1 MRIVVAESR
10 VPYAIDGAMLHTRSL
25 VEQLRRRD
33 HQVEVVSLPLNPH
46 KDHLLDQA
54 TAWRLLNLAES
65 NTRPIDRLIAT
76 RFPTW
81 YARHPRKV
89 AWVMHQHRQA
99 YELFGTPFSDF
110 ADTPADR
117 ALRDRLVAL
126 DNAMLAECERVVTN
140 AANTGGRLRRFNEIG
155 RAHV

>member
-1 MRIVVAESR
+1 MRIVVAEAR
-10 VPYAIDGAMLHTRSL
+10 VPYVVDGAVLHARAL
-25 VEQLRRRD
+25 IDQLRRRGHD
-33 HQVEVVSLPLNPH
+33 VELVSLPLHPA

-54 TAWRLLNLAES
+54 TAWRLLNLAQS
-65 NTRPIDRLIAT
+65 NTIPIDRVIAT

-81 YARHPRKV
+81 FVRHPHKV

-117 ALRDRLVAL
+117 ALRDRITAL
-126 DNAMLAECERVVTN
+126 
-140 AANTGGRLRRFNEIG
+140 EIG